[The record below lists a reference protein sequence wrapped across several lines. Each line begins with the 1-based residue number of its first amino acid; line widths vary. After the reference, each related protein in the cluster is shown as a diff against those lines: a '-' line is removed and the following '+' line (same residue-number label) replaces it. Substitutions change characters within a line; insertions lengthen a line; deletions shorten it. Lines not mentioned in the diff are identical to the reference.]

1 VTFSLKPWAANA
13 RSAAELGSAPIAGW
27 LADQITRPPGLILLW
42 LLGLLNVFRLA
53 IQLPP
58 KFADFNHYYVSALA
72 LREGINPYVTRLDPM
87 ARSLGLDLGGINKA
101 SYPPT
106 FLLCFEA
113 LTHLPPHAAYWT
125 WIGLNVAA
133 LSAALYLL
141 LAVEKPLDSR
151 RASVFLALTLMY
163 PPLYQEFY
171 YGETQC
177 LILLLA
183 VLMMVCAERGLDVAA
198 GLLLAIA
205 GMLKVFPFVL
215 AGYLACRRQWRALAW
230 TAVGVALIGLVT
242 LWRVGPVAWSFTEA
256 IPFLTNRFWL
266 SDPDNISINAVVSRI
281 FWPQGDLPLPPAADA
296 VRRAVIAL
304 AELGVLL
311 VTARATV
318 RRETE
323 SERRWQA
330 FSLWMVA
337 MIVLSPTAFPNYLIM
352 LAVPFAALA
361 RTATRGG
368 VPARA
373 AGAALASYGLAFS
386 HQPLTLFE
394 RVFDLSSTAM
404 VDRVAKEYWVLV
416 VLLAYLASYWN
427 VTGDRAPISAAQ
439 R

>member
-1 VTFSLKPWAANA
+1 MTFLLKPRAANA
-13 RSAAELGSAPIAGW
+13 GSATELASAPIAGW
-27 LADQITRPPGLILLW
+27 LADQITRPPVLILLW

-53 IQLPP
+53 LQLPP

-87 ARSLGLDLGGINKA
+87 GRALGLDVAGITKA

-113 LTHLPPHAAYWT
+113 LTHLAPHPAYWT
-125 WIGLNVAA
+125 WLGLNVAA
-133 LSAALYLL
+133 LAAALYLL
-141 LAVEKPLDSR
+141 LAVQRPLDGR
-151 RASVFLALTLMY
+151 RASAFLALTLMY

-198 GLLLAIA
+198 GLLLALA

-215 AGYLACRRQWRALAW
+215 VGYLACRRQWRALAW

-242 LWRVGPVAWSFTEA
+242 LWRVGHVAWSFAEA

-266 SDPDNISINAVVSRI
+266 SDPDNISINAVISRI
-281 FWPQGDLPLPPAADA
+281 FWPQGDLPLSRAADA
-296 VRRAVIAL
+296 VRRIVIAL
-304 AELGVLL
+304 AELGVFLAT
-311 VTARATV
+311 VHATV

-337 MIVLSPTAFPNYLIM
+337 MIVLSPTAFPNYLIV
-352 LAVPFAALA
+352 LTVPFAALA
-361 RTATRGG
+361 RTATQGG
-368 VPARA
+368 MRARVAYA
-373 AGAALASYGLAFS
+373 AIASYGLAFS
-386 HQPLTLFE
+386 HQPLMFFE
-394 RVFDLSSTAM
+394 RVFDLSPTAM
-404 VDRVAKEYWVLV
+404 IDRAAKEYWVMV
-416 VLLAYLASYWN
+416 VLLAYLACYWN
-427 VTGDRAPISAAQ
+427 VTADDAPIPAAQ
-439 R
+439 C

>member
-1 VTFSLKPWAANA
+1 MTFSLKPWAANA
-13 RSAAELGSAPIAGW
+13 RSTTEQASAPIAGW
-27 LADQITRPPGLILLW
+27 LADKIARPPRLILLW

-87 ARSLGLDLGGINKA
+87 ARSLGLDLAGINKA

-113 LTHLPPHAAYWT
+113 LTHLPPHPAYWT

-133 LSAALYLL
+133 LAVALYLL
-141 LAVEKPLDSR
+141 LAIARPLDRR
-151 RASVFLALTLMY
+151 RASLFLALTLIY

-183 VLMMVCAERGLDVAA
+183 VLMMVCAEHGLDVAA
-198 GLLLAIA
+198 GLLLALA

-215 AGYLACRRQWRALAW
+215 VGYLVCRRQWRSLAW
-230 TAVGVALIGLVT
+230 TAVGVVLIDLVT
-242 LWRVGPVAWSFTEA
+242 IWRVGLVAWSFTEA

-281 FWPQGDLPLPPAADA
+281 FWPPGDLPLSPAADA
-296 VRRAVIAL
+296 MRRVVIAL
-304 AELGVLL
+304 AELGVFA
-311 VTARATV
+311 VTMRATV

-323 SERRWQA
+323 SERRWQT
-330 FSLWMVA
+330 FSLWTVA
-337 MIVLSPTAFPNYLIM
+337 MIVLSPTAFPNYLIVVV
-352 LAVPFAALA
+352 VPFVDLA
-361 RTATRGG
+361 RTATRRG

-373 AGAALASYGLAFS
+373 ARAALASYCLAFS
-386 HQPLTLFE
+386 HQPLMLFE
-394 RVFDLSSTAM
+394 RVFLLSSTTM
-404 VDRVAKEYWVLV
+404 
-416 VLLAYLASYWN
+416 
-427 VTGDRAPISAAQ
+427 I
-439 R
+439 

>member
-1 VTFSLKPWAANA
+1 
-13 RSAAELGSAPIAGW
+13 
-27 LADQITRPPGLILLW
+27 
-42 LLGLLNVFRLA
+42 
-53 IQLPP
+53 
-58 KFADFNHYYVSALA
+58 
-72 LREGINPYVTRLDPM
+72 
-87 ARSLGLDLGGINKA
+87 
-101 SYPPT
+101 
-106 FLLCFEA
+106 
-113 LTHLPPHAAYWT
+113 
-125 WIGLNVAA
+125 
-133 LSAALYLL
+133 
-141 LAVEKPLDSR
+141 
-151 RASVFLALTLMY
+151 
-163 PPLYQEFY
+163 
-171 YGETQC
+171 
-177 LILLLA
+177 
-183 VLMMVCAERGLDVAA
+183 
-198 GLLLAIA
+198 
-205 GMLKVFPFVL
+205 
-215 AGYLACRRQWRALAW
+215 
-230 TAVGVALIGLVT
+230 
-242 LWRVGPVAWSFTEA
+242 
-256 IPFLTNRFWL
+256 
-266 SDPDNISINAVVSRI
+266 
-281 FWPQGDLPLPPAADA
+281 
-296 VRRAVIAL
+296 
-304 AELGVLL
+304 
-311 VTARATV
+311 V

>member
-1 VTFSLKPWAANA
+1 
-13 RSAAELGSAPIAGW
+13 
-27 LADQITRPPGLILLW
+27 
-42 LLGLLNVFRLA
+42 
-53 IQLPP
+53 
-58 KFADFNHYYVSALA
+58 
-72 LREGINPYVTRLDPM
+72 M
-87 ARSLGLDLGGINKA
+87 ARSLGLDVAGITKA

-113 LTHLPPHAAYWT
+113 LTHLPPHPAYWT

-133 LSAALYLL
+133 LAAALYLL
-141 LAVEKPLDSR
+141 LAAQRPLDGR
-151 RASVFLALTLMY
+151 RASALLALTLMY

-177 LILLLA
+177 LLLLLA
-183 VLMMVCAERGLDVAA
+183 VLMMVCAERGLQVAA
-198 GLLLAIA
+198 GLLLALA

-215 AGYLACRRQWRALAW
+215 VGYLACRRQWRALAW

-242 LWRVGPVAWSFTEA
+242 LWRVGAVAWSFTGA

-281 FWPQGDLPLPPAADA
+281 FWPQADLPLSPAADA
-296 VRRAVIAL
+296 VRRVVIAL
-304 AELGVLL
+304 AELGVFL
-311 VTARATV
+311 VTVLATA

-323 SERRWQA
+323 PERRWQA

-337 MIVLSPTAFPNYLIM
+337 MIVLSPTAFPKYLIM
-352 LAVPFAALA
+352 LAVPFAAWA
-361 RTATRGG
+361 KTAAPRG

-373 AGAALASYGLAFS
+373 ARAAIASYSLAFS
-386 HQPLTLFE
+386 HQPLMFFE
-394 RVFDLSSTAM
+394 RAFDLSPTAM

-416 VLLAYLASYWN
+416 VLLAYLACYWN
-427 VTGDRAPISAAQ
+427 VTADDDAPVPAAQ